1 MDPLGV
7 VIVAVVAFG
16 AGTGLG
22 LWLRRDAALRPL
34 PGRTTAGGRPAP
46 TPRTLQAIDTLVA
59 DSISRLAGWVRP
71 GASSTDG
78 ASRITLAPD
87 GTLTLLFSDIAGSTR
102 LNRELGDA
110 AFATLLHRHD
120 EVVRD
125 VVGAHDGH
133 VVKTQGDGFLAVF
146 AGAHDAVACGLELR
160 EVLAEPSHAGTALAL
175 RIGVHTGRAVTEH
188 GDVFGEAVAFAARV
202 AAHARGG
209 DLLVSSEV
217 RARVEPQVVDLA
229 FTARLLP
236 SRLKGLPGLH
246 QLHRVSRRA
255 PSAAV

>member
-1 MDPLGV
+1 MDLLGV
-7 VIVAVVAFG
+7 VLVAVVAFAAG
-16 AGTGLG
+16 AGLG
-22 LWLRRDAALRPL
+22 LWLRRDAALRPRH
-34 PGRTTAGGRPAP
+34 GRTVQGERPVPA
-46 TPRTLQAIDTLVA
+46 PRTLQAIDTLVA
-59 DSISRLAGWVRP
+59 DSISRLAGWVRS
-71 GASSTDG
+71 GAASADG
-78 ASRITLAPD
+78 ATEITLAPD

-102 LNRELGDA
+102 LNRELGDD
-110 AFATLLHRHD
+110 AFANLLQRHD

-160 EVLAEPSHAGTALAL
+160 EVLAEPSNTGATLAL

-202 AAHARGG
+202 ASQARGG

-217 RARVEPQVVDLA
+217 RARVEPEVADLA
-229 FTARLLP
+229 FAGRLLP

-255 PSAAV
+255 PATA

>member
-1 MDPLGV
+1 MDLVGV
-7 VIVAVVAFG
+7 VLVAVVAF
-16 AGTGLG
+16 AVGTGLG
-22 LWLRRDAALRPL
+22 LWLRRDAAVRP
-34 PGRTTAGGRPAP
+34 RPAR
-46 TPRTLQAIDTLVA
+46 TSRDGRQTAAPRTLQAIDTLVA
-59 DSISRLAGWVRP
+59 DSITRLAGWVRP
-71 GASSTDG
+71 GATSTDG
-78 ASRITLAPD
+78 STRITLAPD

-102 LNRELGDA
+102 LNRRLGDD
-110 AFATLLHRHD
+110 AFANLLRRHD

-133 VVKTQGDGFLAVF
+133 VVKTQGDGFFAVF

-160 EVLAEPSHAGTALAL
+160 EVLAEPSHTGASLDL

-202 AAHARGG
+202 AAQARGG

-217 RARVEPQVVDLA
+217 RERVEPEVADLSFA
-229 FTARLLP
+229 GRLLP

-246 QLHRVSRRA
+246 QLHRVSRRT
-255 PSAAV
+255 PSAA